1 MFEYIR
7 KFWPSGKKRKEEFI
21 NKLKDPNYGKT
32 KIQFKDQTN
41 LVIGTFISVNDYR
54 TGIHTCLIYTKINTW
69 RVYDNKKKSKQ
80 MTNTSVENFL
90 TTLQNQVNKNDNLP
104 YYKEDKII
112 IYDSTK
118 CLNLDYSAF
127 DKMNSGFYKNTNV
140 KNTNNT

>member
-69 RVYDNKKKSKQ
+69 LVYDNKKKSKQ

-90 TTLQNQVNKNDNLP
+90 TTLQNQEN
-104 YYKEDKII
+104 KII